1 MVCALRPGVPGL
13 SENISVISIVDR
25 FLEHPRVMIFE
36 GGGDK
41 KVYISSADWMTRNLE
56 KRIEV
61 GCPIYSERLREQITN
76 MIELHF
82 NDTLKAR
89 VIDAEQTNAYV
100 KRGNRRLLQSQIE
113 TYKYLQA
120 LEELPYYQ
128 ENTDTAD

>member
-1 MVCALRPGVPGL
+1 M
-13 SENISVISIVDR
+13 
-25 FLEHPRVMIFE
+25 
-36 GGGDK
+36 
-41 KVYISSADWMTRNLE
+41 E

-89 VIDAEQTNAYV
+89 VIDAEQTNTYV